1 MDGRLVGVGA
11 GIGSAKSDSQ
21 VYSDSDLRNLFATRA
36 PVIEICKV
44 AWYKTVCVCMY
55 VCVCITACLQYYI
68 VSYIERQ
75 S

>member
-1 MDGRLVGVGA
+1 MDGQVGLGGA

-21 VYSDSDLRNLFATRA
+21 VCSDSDLYNLFATRA
-36 PVIEICKV
+36 PIIEICKV
-44 AWYKTVCVCMY
+44 TWYKTVCVR
-55 VCVCITACLQYYI
+55 VCITACLQNYI